1 MNILRALMWVS
12 GLVAMLRRGKKPV
25 AAGRTPRLPYGA
37 LAHAGPDAARG
48 LSSLQTEAKSR
59 IDRALDAG
67 RSVNIYLPRRSGATH
82 LAHVVH
88 RERGGVVVL
97 PHSRRAKE
105 FQRDHFRMFGE
116 RANVACG
123 HPDRATMGTDGPLIM
138 DGFHEED
145 PLLRGRPPFAPRA
158 GAAALW
164 AEH

>member
-1 MNILRALMWVS
+1 MWVS
-12 GLVAMLRRGKKPV
+12 GLVAMLRRGKTTKQPV
-25 AAGRTPRLPYGA
+25 AARRTPRLPYGA
-37 LAHAGPDAARG
+37 LAHAEPDAARG
-48 LSSLQTEAKSR
+48 LSPLQAEAKSR

-67 RSVNIYLPRRSGATH
+67 RIANIYLPRRSGATH

-97 PHSRRAKE
+97 PHSHRAKE

-138 DGFHEED
+138 DGFREGD